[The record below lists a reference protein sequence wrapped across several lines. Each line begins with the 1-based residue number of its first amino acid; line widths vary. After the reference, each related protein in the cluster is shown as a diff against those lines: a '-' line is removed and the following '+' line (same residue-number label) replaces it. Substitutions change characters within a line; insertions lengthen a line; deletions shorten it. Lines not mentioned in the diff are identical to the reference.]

1 MFRSGAILAA
11 MPLANRRVKS
21 PATLTANVPTG
32 IVQIIGSR
40 RKFFLCE
47 PIDLDVHRE
56 SGRWVVEYAPLHLSV
71 GERSE
76 EDAFA
81 AFAEMFEVVWE
92 HIAEAPDREL
102 TGDARELKAAF
113 REIVDRVEAADK

>member
-1 MFRSGAILAA
+1 MRT
-11 MPLANRRVKS
+11 

-32 IVQIIGSR
+32 IVQIIGGQ
-40 RKFFLCE
+40 RKFFLSE
-47 PIDLDVHRE
+47 PINLDVRRE
-56 SGRWVVEYAPLHLSV
+56 SGRWVVEYAPLKLSV
-71 GERSE
+71 AERSE

-102 TGDARELKAAF
+102 TGNARELKAAF
-113 REIVDRVEAADK
+113 DEVIDRVEDADT